1 MFPIAWM
8 IKYSV
13 KKENILKTIC
23 FTFPRNATLY
33 AIIWKRYVFK
43 RKHFFIYIEQN
54 VGKRLSYPSFFLN
67 KRERDATEYK
77 SHSLIISAFVNRT
90 IKFTMKIDTGV
101 LCRYLYIYI
110 YICTKWYNVLVYL
123 FITNSYYKS
132 IDLIISNVIL
142 ITWS

>member
-1 MFPIAWM
+1 M
-8 IKYSV
+8 
-13 KKENILKTIC
+13 LKTIC

-54 VGKRLSYPSFFLN
+54 VGKRLGYPSFFLN

-110 YICTKWYNVLVYL
+110 YIYVQNDIMYWYIYL
-123 FITNSYYKS
+123 SQIHIIKAS
-132 IDLIISNVIL
+132 IS
-142 ITWS
+142 